1 MMENA
6 MKRATRRG
14 IGAQRRPAHPLSSLQ
29 HCLPNG
35 ILPLRPSPMKMATF
49 RGLWRAAPPPGRRG
63 GGGGRR
69 GARGGAGGAGGHA
82 APPGG
87 ARPGKIRKFSR
98 QERKNFLKMQGPAM
112 EEEPNPEVEMPLYN
126 PAAVRAMLDVFAED
140 PPELEV

>member
-1 MMENA
+1 

-49 RGLWRAAPPPGRRG
+49 RGLWCAAPPPGRRG

-69 GARGGAGGAGGHA
+69 GARGGGGGRRGARSATRGARTG
-82 APPGG
+82 PGG
-87 ARPGKIRKFSR
+87 WEQYESSMAR
-98 QERKNFLKMQGPAM
+98 
-112 EEEPNPEVEMPLYN
+112 
-126 PAAVRAMLDVFAED
+126 
-140 PPELEV
+140 